1 MRRTPALA
9 TVRLAML
16 HNLFILSRT
25 LMLIGVWE
33 EPRLSPH
40 RILWKIIHHSRPL
53 HHRPTIHHIP
63 TIPPSR
69 LIPTPSH
76 CSVMKIQMRAKS
88 CEARLGGAV
97 RALWFMEEKACAWH
111 GDGLCYGI
119 NYQVM
124 WIWEDHQV

>member
-40 RILWKIIHHSRPL
+40 RIIIWKIFPHSRPL
-53 HHRPTIHHIP
+53 HHRLTIHHIP

-69 LIPTPSH
+69 LFPTLSR
-76 CSVMKIQMRAKS
+76 CSVMKIQMGAKS

-97 RALWFMEEKACAWH
+97 RELWFMEEKA
-111 GDGLCYGI
+111 
-119 NYQVM
+119 
-124 WIWEDHQV
+124 

>member
-16 HNLFILSRT
+16 HSLFILSRT

-33 EPRLSPH
+33 GPRLSPH
-40 RILWKIIHHSRPL
+40 RIIWKIIHHNRPL

-69 LIPTPSH
+69 LIPTPSR
-76 CSVMKIQMRAKS
+76 CSVMKIQMGAKS
-88 CEARLGGAV
+88 YEARLWGAV
-97 RALWFMEEKACAWH
+97 RALWFMEEKAYTACAW
-111 GDGLCYGI
+111 GWFVL
-119 NYQVM
+119 
-124 WIWEDHQV
+124 W